1 MTGQRLYAVIGG
13 FHMMHA
19 EDPPVADTIAY
30 FKREAPEVL
39 LPMHCIDFDYMV
51 QFSNEL
57 GIIRKGSGD
66 VITL

>member
-1 MTGQRLYAVIGG
+1 
-13 FHMMHA
+13 
-19 EDPPVADTIAY
+19 
-30 FKREAPEVL
+30 
-39 LPMHCIDFDYMV
+39 MHCIDFDYMV